1 MYYSQNYAVPATLE
15 EAWTLNQKKSNRI
28 LAGNMWLRLSTL
40 NFDTLIDLS
49 ALKLDQ
55 IEETPDHFV
64 IGAMVPLRELELS
77 PSLSATFCGTIKEA
91 VRNIVGTQ
99 FRNTATIG
107 GSIWGRFGFSDI
119 LTLLLALDTEVCLYK
134 AGTIP
139 LSEFIAMPYDRD
151 ILTHVIIHKNLQ
163 AAAYQTLRNQS
174 TDFPVIACALAKT
187 TDAYRLAIGARPGK
201 AVLYTAAEL
210 STESDFTA
218 FLEKATSNTV
228 FGTNIRASA
237 EYRQAMAVVLLKRL
251 WTQITEKEAH

>member
-1 MYYSQNYAVPATLE
+1 MYYSQNYALPATLE

-55 IEETPDHFV
+55 IEETPDSFT
-64 IGAMVPLRELELS
+64 IGAMVTLRELELS
-77 PSLSATFCGTIKEA
+77 PSLAAAFSGTIKEA
-91 VRNIVGTQ
+91 VKNIVGTQ

-134 AGTIP
+134 AGTIS
-139 LSEFIAMPYDRD
+139 LSDFIAMPYDRD
-151 ILTHVIIHKNLQ
+151 ILTHITIHKTTKT
-163 AAAYQTLRNQS
+163 AAYQTLRNQS

-187 TDAYRLAIGARPGK
+187 TNAYRLAIGARPGK
-201 AVLYTAAEL
+201 AVLHTASEL
-210 STESDFTA
+210 STENDFTA
-218 FLEKATSNTV
+218 FLEKAVTNTV

-237 EYRQAMAVVLLKRL
+237 EYRQAMAAVLAKRL
-251 WTQITEKEAH
+251 WTQTNEKETH